1 MMKIVLFAA
10 ALMLSGAA
18 IAQETTDTTT
28 TDTTTT
34 VTTTTTMPS
43 TGMTVAPD
51 NSNPERDA
59 RGIPVISAP
68 AVAPPGVNTGNTIVP
83 PGAVAVPNQAAAFQT
98 QAATTSYP
106 ACSRTVTDHCVQTY
120 ERGRPR

>member
-1 MMKIVLFAA
+1 MKTVIFAA

-18 IAQETTDTTT
+18 IAQETTTETT
-28 TDTTTT
+28 TDTT
-34 VTTTTTMPS
+34 VTTTTMPS
-43 TGMTVAPD
+43 SGMTVAPD

-68 AVAPPGVNTGNTIVP
+68 AVAPAGVNTGNTVVP
-83 PGAVAVPNQAAAFQT
+83 PGAVAVPNTAAFQT
-98 QAATTSYP
+98 TAATTSYP

-120 ERGRPR
+120 ERGRSPR

>member
-1 MMKIVLFAA
+1 MKIVLFAA

-83 PGAVAVPNQAAAFQT
+83 PGAVAVPNTAAFQT